1 MKYLLLIAAIG
12 LGIAI
17 YASAESTDVENVT
30 TSPVANDP
38 QKLASVSQLVGG
50 LESRLRENPDDGQGW
65 LLLAKSYEH
74 LQQTDDA
81 IAAYRQADELGE
93 SDEQLLFRLMSDA
106 AAWEAAK

>member
-1 MKYLLLIAAIG
+1 MKYLFLIAVIG
-12 LGIAI
+12 LGVAI
-17 YASAESTDVENVT
+17 YASAEYTDAENET
-30 TSPVANDP
+30 TAPVANDP

-50 LESRLRENPDDGQGW
+50 LESRLRENPGDGQGW

-81 IAAYRQADELGE
+81 IAAYRKADKLGV

-106 AAWEAAK
+106 AAWESAK